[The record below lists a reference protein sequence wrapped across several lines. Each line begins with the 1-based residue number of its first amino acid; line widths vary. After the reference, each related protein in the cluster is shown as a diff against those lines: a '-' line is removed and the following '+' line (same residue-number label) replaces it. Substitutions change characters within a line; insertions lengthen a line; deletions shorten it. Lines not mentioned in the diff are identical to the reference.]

1 MCVAATTV
9 IAMFSAC
16 IRSCNITNR
25 FRFVR
30 DYMRY
35 KDDIQC
41 AGTELVNMARTPA
54 P

>member
-1 MCVAATTV
+1 MYVCMCVC
-9 IAMFSAC
+9 M
-16 IRSCNITNR
+16 NMG

-41 AGTELVNMARTPA
+41 AGTELVNMVSA